1 MFSRLPDPAAA
12 KDRAI
17 PSSIAKIAMAALAA
31 LAALPAR
38 AVVLSVDDF
47 RADMSNQA
55 ADTANLDPA
64 WGDTLTVGPRT
75 YRPTAMGPY
84 LLSDAETAGNSP
96 LNGKAGGTSLVVSTS
111 SGAFRCAYV
120 AWDVSNT
127 LKAVDDGNFTQPTH
141 LVVRDVAIGEGTIV
155 RANATRLAGDEI
167 LRRAKPAKTYPPS
180 YFHFLGEGGR
190 YAAYWGNVYEQ
201 GNAIRRTTHAEAAG
215 GGSAS
220 TWGRYLFL
228 SGPTDTVFAAGLGKL
243 GAALVPGT
251 GGTRTVFAYESNV
264 SATPKRTRVRWDDL
278 GAGTHQSVEFQ
289 HTNNIHYG
297 QDYALAADSA
307 GNVVVLWREGA
318 DNANTSDLYLAAFDS
333 SRAQIVAPVL
343 LQAAVSLTDGT
354 TSIHYYRSYAVASVA
369 NGNFLVSFARGGVAY
384 AQAVAVPF
392 GAQAFSAGSPVQ
404 VSDAGDNANY
414 PGIAVN
420 RRQVLFGWFAKSG
433 GNHALKGA
441 LYDRSGVGFDQ
452 ASRQA
457 LLLSDEAV
465 SFSQVGGG
473 WYGHHYIK
481 APSLALDDAGNI
493 AAAYDNQFHAK
504 AAFIANFAVYHDSAH
519 FASKALRYSALQGPL
534 PVDETSD
541 SLEFLDYRVVAG
553 TSDGSPTR
561 VELQAAVS
569 RDGSFADAGSAFQA
583 FPAGRRS
590 AGERFKYRLAIKA
603 GPDSLTRTKVD
614 SLILRFNAQPR
625 RPTLDSLRIGT
636 GARSAYD
643 PSGAYVLLRRLDSL
657 HVTVSG
663 IDLDDQ
669 SEARLYLCV
678 AGRPVDS
685 ATAPRT
691 SPARYRARFSFLPS
705 DTLPDPLRLS
715 FRMRD
720 SAGWLGPPIDFSPGF
735 RNAAPAETLSL
746 IRSRG
751 LDSAGRFWPWLGAK
765 DTLAVAPSQTVVLQ
779 EGDTA
784 TLNVRLGDVNDDS
797 LTFRLL
803 RNGDTVETRR
813 AAAPSAQSVRFAA
826 DTLPPLV
833 DTLVALLEDA
843 DTATAVRFLVRPN
856 RPPAV
861 DSLWLAAYLDQ
872 AGTRM
877 AGPFDAIRDFARDS
891 GLQVPSGLP
900 SVLRAG
906 ATDRDAAFGDGARIT
921 WAAYAPQSGCPAG
934 NLACYARTAQGAGDS
949 LAATLALPQE
959 YLVVRATDSSGAFR
973 ERRVRLE
980 FPLLDTASAASF
992 RAAVKALAEDLDFV
1006 LESSL
1011 TSRTVQAEI
1020 TSLGNVPL
1028 QILSVTTSRDDARW
1042 LGLKL
1047 VWEAPGTPPRPD
1059 SLRIAART
1067 DSNAVA
1073 AGTPPTV
1080 AVGSRLTLAFTV
1092 SSDSL
1097 RGDSVLVD
1105 TVLLRTNDLAN
1116 PFIRIPIRVVY
1127 NDLPVLRL
1135 SHLGG
1140 EPGPSGGLND
1150 GGLPKLLPVRS
1161 RLVFAFS
1168 EPVVIPE
1175 PERFL
1180 RVYSWLDSLK
1190 NPGGYAPIP
1199 GVYEYRRRALPKR
1212 AASGSGRP
1220 AGSAGRAFLPKSAAA
1235 DSLADTLVFSPAYD
1249 RPSDSLKVRPAPGAF
1264 IHGDIIRIAIGNGA
1278 RDRAGNAL
1286 DLRLDKRALAPGTLD
1301 TVFTVRVD
1309 TGVFRVASSVP
1320 AAGQAGWDPDSPL
1333 RVRFNRRLALR
1344 PPRGTDSLTPLDPGA
1359 LRADSNRGV
1368 WVRSTSRGARKY
1380 DFQFLAVEDGD
1391 STLVFRTRP
1400 RLASRDT
1407 VTVTLSG
1414 GILDVDGL
1422 SLDGNRDGF
1431 PSAFY
1436 DPADSSDDFRFTFS
1450 TRAQAFYIFPNPYRH
1465 GDPRHAEKGSITFKN
1480 INALPGF
1487 VPGKEVEL
1495 RIHTM
1500 TGDLVYS
1507 SATASRR
1514 IEPEGGNA
1522 TLDWNLRNNAGVL
1535 AGTGVYVYT
1544 LQVGGS
1550 KLLRKGK
1557 VAVIR

>member
-1 MFSRLPDPAAA
+1 MFSRLPIPAIPAAA
-12 KDRAI
+12 KGRACV
-17 PSSIAKIAMAALAA
+17 LAA
-31 LAALPAR
+31 LHLALPAS
-38 AVVLSVDDF
+38 AMVLSVDDF
-47 RADMSNQA
+47 RADFSNQA
-55 ADTANLDPA
+55 PDTSNLDPA
-64 WGDTLTVGPRT
+64 WGDTLAVGART

-84 LLSDAETAGNSP
+84 LLSDAETSGNSP
-96 LNGKAGGTSLVVSTS
+96 LNGRAGGTSLVVSTS

-120 AWDVSNT
+120 AWDASNT
-127 LKAVDDGNFTQPTH
+127 MKAVDDGNFTQPTH
-141 LVVRDVAIGEGTIV
+141 LVVRNVAIGEGTIA
-155 RANATRLAGDEI
+155 RANATKLAGDEI
-167 LRRAKPAKTYPPS
+167 VRRAKPAKSYPPS

-190 YAAYWGNVYEQ
+190 YAAYWSNVAEQ
-201 GNAIRRTTHAEAAG
+201 SNAIRRTTQAEAAG
-215 GGSAS
+215 GGLPS

-228 SGPTDTVFAAGLGKL
+228 TGPTDTVFASGLGKM

-251 GGTRTVFAYESNV
+251 GGTRTVFAYESNL
-264 SATPKRTRVRWDDL
+264 SSTPKRTRIRWDDL

-289 HTNNIHYG
+289 HSNNLYYG

-307 GNVVVLWREGA
+307 GNVVILWREGA

-333 SRAQIVAPVL
+333 SRVQIVAPVL

-354 TSIHYYRSYAVASVA
+354 TSLHYYRSYAVANVT
-369 NGNFLVSFARGGVAY
+369 NGNFLVSFARGGTVY
-384 AQAVAVPF
+384 SQAVAVPF
-392 GAQAFSAGSPVQ
+392 GAQAYSSGAAVQ
-404 VSDAGDNANY
+404 VSDAGDVANY

-420 RRQVLFGWFAKSG
+420 QRQVLFGWFAKSG
-433 GNHALKGA
+433 GNHTLKGA
-441 LYDRSGVGFDQ
+441 LYDRSGGAYAP

-457 LLLSDEAV
+457 LLLANDVV
-465 SFSQVGGG
+465 SFSQVGSG

-481 APSLALDDAGNI
+481 APSLALDSAGNI

-519 FASKALRYSALQGPL
+519 FVSKALRYSALQGPL
-534 PVDETSD
+534 LLDQDSD
-541 SLEFLDYRVVAG
+541 SLEYLDYRVVAA
-553 TSDGSPTR
+553 TSDGSPPR
-561 VELQAAVS
+561 VALLVAIS

-583 FPAGRRS
+583 FPAGRKS
-590 AGERFKYRLAIKA
+590 AGDRFKYRLAVRA

-625 RPTLDSLRIGT
+625 RPALDSLRIGT

-643 PSGAYVLLRRLDSL
+643 SSAAYSVLRRLDSL

-669 SEARLYLCV
+669 SAGKLYLCV
-678 AGRPVDS
+678 AGRAVDS
-685 ATAPRT
+685 ASSPRI
-691 SPARYRARFSFLPS
+691 SPAQYRARFSFKPPDSLPNP
-705 DTLPDPLRLS
+705 LPLS
-715 FRMRD
+715 FRLRD
-720 SAGWLGPPIDFSPGF
+720 SSGWLGLPVDFNPAF

-746 IRSRG
+746 VRSLG
-751 LDSAGRFWPWLGAK
+751 KDSAGRFWPSLGAR

-779 EGDTA
+779 AGDTA
-784 TLNVRLGDVNDDS
+784 TLNVRLGDANDDS

-803 RNGDTVETRR
+803 RNGDTVAVRR
-813 AAAPSAQSVRFAA
+813 VAAPSAQAVRLAA

-833 DTLVALLEDA
+833 DTLVALLEDP
-843 DTATAVRFLVRPN
+843 DTVTAVRFLVRPN

-861 DSLWLAAYLDQ
+861 DSLWLAAFRDQ

-891 GLQVPSGLP
+891 GLLVPSGLP
-900 SVLRAG
+900 SVLGARAS
-906 ATDRDAAFGDGARIT
+906 DRDAAFGDGARLS
-921 WAAYAPQSGCPAG
+921 WAAYTPQAGCPAG

-949 LAATLALPQE
+949 LAATFALPQE
-959 YLVVRATDSSGAFR
+959 YLVVRATDSSGAFL

-980 FPLLDTASAASF
+980 FPLLDTAAAASF

-1006 LESSL
+1006 IEGEV
-1011 TSRTVQAEI
+1011 TSRTVQGEI
-1020 TSLGNVPL
+1020 SSLGNVPL
-1028 QILSVTTSRDDARW
+1028 QILSVTTSRNDAKW

-1047 VWEAPGTPPRPD
+1047 TWDAPGTPPRPD

-1080 AVGSRLTLAFTV
+1080 AVGSRMTLAFTV

-1097 RGDSVLVD
+1097 RGDSVLAD

-1127 NDLPVLRL
+1127 NDLPVLRM

-1140 EPGPSGGLND
+1140 EPGPAGGLND
-1150 GGLPKLLPVRS
+1150 GGLPRLLPVRS

-1168 EPVVIPE
+1168 ETVVIPD
-1175 PERFL
+1175 PGRFV

-1190 NPGGYAPIP
+1190 NPAGFAPIP

-1212 AASGSGRP
+1212 AASGSGRR
-1220 AGSAGRAFLPKSAAA
+1220 AGPAFLPKAAA
-1235 DSLADTLVFSPAYD
+1235 GDSLADTLVFRPAYD
-1249 RPSDSLKVRPAPGAF
+1249 RPSDSLKVRPAPGTF
-1264 IHGDIIRIAIGNGA
+1264 IHRDVLRIAVGNGA

-1301 TVFTVRVD
+1301 TIFTVRVD
-1309 TGVFRVASSVP
+1309 TGVFRVASTLP

-1344 PPRGTDSLTPLDPGA
+1344 PPQGTDSLTRLDLGA

-1368 WVRSTSRGARKY
+1368 WVRSSSRGARKY
-1380 DFQFLAVEDGD
+1380 DFQFLSVEDGD
-1391 STLVFRTRP
+1391 STLVFRPRP
-1400 RLASRDT
+1400 RLAARET

-1414 GILDVDGL
+1414 GILDADGL
-1422 SLDGNRDGF
+1422 SLDGNLDGF

-1436 DPADSSDDFRFTFS
+1436 QSYGSADSTDDFRFTFI
-1450 TRAQAFYIFPNPYRH
+1450 TRAQAFYVFPNPFRH

-1480 INALPGF
+1480 VNTLPGYA
-1487 VPGKEVEL
+1487 PGKEVEL

-1514 IEPEGGNA
+1514 IEPGGGFA
-1522 TLDWNLRNNAGVL
+1522 TLDWDLRNNAGVP

-1544 LQVGGS
+1544 LQTGGS